1 MKRSTRIV
9 SLVLT
14 IFLFVSTFSV
24 HASAAGTEL
33 KTGIA
38 FVDASSLR
46 LRAKP
51 STGSKTLDYAYDNEV
66 VVLLGKSGEW
76 YKVSYNLQTGYMHS
90 KYLDAATK
98 ENAELGY
105 GRITGNKVNVRS
117 GPGCRQK

>member
-14 IFLFVSTFSV
+14 IFLFSGFFSV

-46 LRAKP
+46 LRYFLLHMC
-51 STGSKTLDYAYDNEV
+51 STDID
-66 VVLLGKSGEW
+66 GKEQ
-76 YKVSYNLQTGYMHS
+76 L
-90 KYLDAATK
+90 
-98 ENAELGY
+98 
-105 GRITGNKVNVRS
+105 
-117 GPGCRQK
+117 